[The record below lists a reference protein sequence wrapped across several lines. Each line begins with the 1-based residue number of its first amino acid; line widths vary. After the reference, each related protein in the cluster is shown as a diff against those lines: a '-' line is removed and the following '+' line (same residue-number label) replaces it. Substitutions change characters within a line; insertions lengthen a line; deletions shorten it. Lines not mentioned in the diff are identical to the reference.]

1 MVSCVAEKEAHT
13 MYEYMKALRQRFF
26 TEPAYTETHR
36 EIDEIHRQLAD
47 QMTKDDRK
55 KMLKMEDLEI
65 GLRDDVSLASF
76 VAGFRLAW
84 GIMTELSTEPPYSFA
99 DEEERRACEII
110 QRGRDD

>member
-1 MVSCVAEKEAHT
+1 

-26 TEPAYTETHR
+26 AEPAHAETHR
-36 EIDEIHRQLAD
+36 EIDEIHQQLAG

-84 GIMTELSTEPPYSFA
+84 GIINELNEEPPYSFA

-110 QRGRDD
+110 EQRRDN